1 MNKEI
6 EVGILYIATGRYSVF
21 WEDFYVSCE
30 RFFLPSAKK
39 TYFLFTDDASIQV
52 RNNVVKIEHQFRG
65 WPEETLLRWDT
76 FLKVESKLEKMDYLY
91 FLNANMSPQD
101 YIGDEIFP
109 NVEQGLMVA
118 LHPYFY
124 GADRSLYTYENRA
137 CSKAFI
143 ASTEGT
149 YYFMGAFN
157 GGRSRDFLQM
167 VHEIDV
173 ATKEDLSNGIIA
185 EWHDESHLNRYML
198 DKKPLILEPNYIFP
212 EKLSVNQEHLK
223 TFQDRIKI
231 VLKDKNNLQYG
242 GKSWLRNENRMKCV
256 VKLWGGLGNQ
266 MFQYAFGQS
275 LAKQCDGRVAY
286 DISWFEE
293 MRSLDWKHTVE
304 RRYGLSVFNA
314 AVCFATKSQIDECC
328 ASEYLVRHSRLPGE
342 IRKWFN
348 IPKYK
353 VISGKILERQENV
366 YDVTLLEKGR
376 FGYYEGYYQTEK
388 YFKMIRSQLLEAF
401 SLAVPLNQENQLMRK
416 QIREHN
422 AISLHVRRGDYVQL
436 ADVYGV
442 CSSAYYKNAVEYMLS
457 HVQNPHFY
465 IFSDDTEWVRDHLKL
480 DIDCT
485 IVDINDEKTAHW
497 DLELMKNCQHH
508 IIANSSFSWWGAW
521 LNVNPEKIVLTPQ
534 RWFADGRATDVICKD
549 WVPIGG

>member
-1 MNKEI
+1 MNKEM

-21 WEDFYVSCE
+21 WADFYASCE
-30 RFFLPSAKK
+30 RFFLPLAKK
-39 TYFLFTDDASIQV
+39 TYFLFTDDVSIQA
-52 RNNVVKIEHQFRG
+52 RNNVVKVEHQFRG

-76 FLKVESKLEKMDYLY
+76 FLKVENQLANMDYLY
-91 FLNANMSPQD
+91 FINGTMAPRG
-101 YIGDEIFP
+101 YIGEEILP
-109 NVEQGLMVA
+109 NVVQGLMVT
-118 LHPYFY
+118 LHPWFY
-124 GADRSLYTYENRA
+124 GVDRALYPYEKRNG
-137 CSKAFI
+137 STAFI
-143 ASTEGT
+143 ADNEGEH
-149 YYFMGAFN
+149 YFMGGFN
-157 GGRSRDFLQM
+157 GGRSQDFLKM
-167 VHEIDV
+167 VHALDD
-173 ATKEDLSNGIIA
+173 ATKTDISNGIIA
-185 EWHDESHLNRYML
+185 ENHDESHLNRYML
-198 DKKPLILEPNYIFP
+198 HKPSLILTPDYGMPRHI
-212 EKLSVNQEHLK
+212 SRNQKQLAK
-223 TFQDRIKI
+223 FQDNIKI
-231 VLKDKNNLQYG
+231 VIKDKSDPEYG
-242 GKSWLRNENRMKCV
+242 GHSWLRNEHRIRYV

-275 LAKQCDGRVAY
+275 LAKQSDGKVAY
-286 DISWFEE
+286 DTSWFEE

-314 AVCFATKSQIDECC
+314 SVCFATSVQIAECC
-328 ASEYLVRHSRLPGE
+328 REGLVRYSRLPGE
-342 IRKWFN
+342 IRKWFK

-353 VISGKILERQENV
+353 VSSGKILESRENV
-366 YDVTLLEKGR
+366 YDETLLEAKS

-401 SLAVPLNQENQLMRK
+401 SLADPLNQENQLMLK

-436 ADVYGV
+436 ADIYGV

-457 HVQNPHFY
+457 HVQNPHFF

-534 RWFADGRATDVICKD
+534 RWFADGRATDVICED